1 MVANAL
7 GTLNYGDIGAQQLS
21 RRYGGN
27 FATRAA
33 IKGLGPKFRCDGM
46 LVMSIDDGSLWRFAA
61 SRADATDVAEEL
73 ILIPT
78 SGTGRWLR
86 RDPCFIAKLAI
97 GFGTA
102 DAAVLLT
109 IPENFSAR
117 IVAFPNWENTIA
129 WSGGASSAIGISSTK
144 AGYNTKGDLHGGAAG
159 DLAAGLGAGIKLGTI
174 GPKLDTLTEWQ
185 ALQLVEGD
193 SLRFDRIVSAFTAG
207 AGFACVP
214 LVVGFT
220 GPATP

>member
-21 RRYGGN
+21 RRFGGS

-46 LVMSIDDGSLWRFAA
+46 IVMSIDDGSLWRFAA
-61 SRADATDVAEEL
+61 SRADATDVCEEL

-78 SGTGRWLR
+78 SGSGRWVR
-86 RDPCFIAKLAI
+86 RDSCFVAKLAI
-97 GFGTA
+97 SFATI

-109 IPENFSAR
+109 MPENFCAR

-129 WSGGASSAIGISSTK
+129 YSGGASSAIGISSTK
-144 AGYNTKGDLHGGAAG
+144 ASYNTKGDLLGGATG
-159 DLAAGLGAGIKLGTI
+159 DVAAGLGAGIKLGTI
-174 GPKLDTLTEWQ
+174 GPKFDTLAEWQ

-193 SLRFDRIVSAFTAG
+193 QLRFDRITSVFTAG
-207 AGFACVP
+207 AGFACFP
-214 LVVGFT
+214 LVVEYS